1 MTLEECTIRLSQI
14 DSEYQTAKR
23 EVEEKH
29 KRDRAA
35 TLNAWAKDNAKYHV
49 GDIIEANGTAI
60 VVERIL
66 GYRSVYGIK
75 SNTYCIY
82 QGHALTKRLQPR
94 KDEWVTTIHDDGDR
108 DIKLVKKA
116 KED

>member
-14 DSEYQTAKR
+14 DSEYQKAKR
-23 EVEEKH
+23 EVEEKY
-29 KRDRAA
+29 KRDRAV
-35 TLNAWAKDNAKYHV
+35 TLNAWAKDNAKYHI

-66 GYRSVYGIK
+66 GHRSVYGK

-94 KDEWVTTIHDDGDR
+94 KDEWVTTIHDDGSR
-108 DIKLVKKA
+108 EIKLVKKA
-116 KED
+116 KTED

>member
-14 DSEYQTAKR
+14 DNEYQKAKR
-23 EVEEKH
+23 EIEEKH
-29 KRDRAA
+29 KRDRDI
-35 TLNAWAKDNAKYHV
+35 TLNVWAKHNAAYNI

-66 GYRSVYGIK
+66 GYRSERGIN
-75 SNTYCIY
+75 SNTYCVY

-94 KDEWVTTIHDDGDR
+94 KNEWVTTIHDDGNV
-108 DIKLVKKA
+108 IKLLRKA
-116 KED
+116 DND

>member
-14 DSEYQTAKR
+14 DSEYQKAKR
-23 EVEEKH
+23 EIEEKH
-29 KRDRAA
+29 KHDRAV

-66 GYRSVYGIK
+66 GHRSVYGIK

-94 KDEWVTTIHDDGDR
+94 KDEWVTAIHDDGGC

-116 KED
+116 NEG